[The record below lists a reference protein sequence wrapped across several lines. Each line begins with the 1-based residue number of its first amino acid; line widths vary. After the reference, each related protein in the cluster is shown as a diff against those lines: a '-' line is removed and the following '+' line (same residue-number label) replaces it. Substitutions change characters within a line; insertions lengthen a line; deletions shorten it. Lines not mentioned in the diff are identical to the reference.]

1 MSINNLAGLDFETYC
16 ALSLPEV
23 GLARYVNHPTF
34 TTTLASIALPG
45 NQTVT
50 LEFPH
55 ENPDGLSAFIS
66 NSSWRI
72 SAHYAGFESAVLK
85 WMGITP
91 AHPII
96 DSAVVAAVA
105 GADRH
110 LAGAARQLMRIDKLD
125 EDRSLLNLF
134 AKKQKDQV
142 DDEFDRSLV
151 INNPEKWEQYK
162 KYCERDAELSRGIV
176 LDWGGDPDLFEKEMR
191 YAQITLDMNEAGW
204 PVDVASVEEMRDR
217 YNDNLDRI
225 KDDFASE
232 YGTDFNIGSHAQVK
246 KWCADRGVRATSF
259 DKQHVEQMIARLGK
273 RAKTMPLNKEQHEVL
288 DLLYTK
294 QALGG
299 SSLTKLKTIIDT
311 QHAGR
316 VYDQYVHAG
325 APQSLRTSGRSI
337 QMQNLPRLPAVP
349 RNMRELPWTQYQWT
363 NDELGEN
370 LRQLFTASQPD
381 GELLVGDFASIE
393 SRALAYLAGEMWK
406 TDAYVFGLD
415 VYKAQAMKIFNLHD
429 ISVVTK
435 EQRTTGKVGELSC
448 GYGAGPVA
456 VKDFAAKMHVEMTE
470 TEAAQLVRDWRDAN
484 PNTVEFWSKLGEALF
499 EAVDKGIT
507 TFVHAANGISIH
519 FVPSGT
525 PASLVD
531 QVPGAHSFRMEMWK
545 SRDKLMSRVFH
556 GCYLRGRNIGYHKP
570 SSLVG
575 GKPWKP
581 KFIDPKT
588 KRPRFYEL
596 YGGKLAGILTQSMCR
611 EIFFESLAMLKYE
624 IDRTPNATIIGQ
636 FHDEVVVDWVPG
648 AVPMGY
654 VIAQMEHCMS
664 YSRTHPM
671 LPMGVE
677 VKHDYRYT
685 K

>member
-1 MSINNLAGLDFETYC
+1 MFTRNNLVGLDFETY
-16 ALSLPEV
+16 ASVSLPEV
-23 GLARYVNHPTF
+23 GLARYVHHPSF
-34 TTTLASIALPG
+34 KITLASVAFDHG
-45 NQTVT
+45 TKTV
-50 LEFPH
+50 EFPGSTPH
-55 ENPDGLSAFIS
+55 YMWGLLGAGS
-66 NSSWRI
+66 NTI
-72 SAHYAGFESAVLK
+72 CAHNAGFERAVLK
-85 WMGITP
+85 TMGIDIP
-91 AHPII
+91 VV

-110 LAGAARQLMRIDKLD
+110 LAGAARQLMQIDKLD

-142 DDEFDRSLV
+142 DDEFDRALI

-176 LDWGGDPDLFEKEMR
+176 LDWSGDPYLFEKEMR

-225 KDDFASE
+225 KDDFAVR

-246 KWCADRGVRATSF
+246 KWCADRGVTSRSF
-259 DKQHVEQMIARLGK
+259 DKQHVEQLIERLRK
-273 RAKTMPLNKEQHEVL
+273 RAKTVSLTAEQVEVL
-288 DLLYTK
+288 DLLHTK

-311 QHAGR
+311 QYNGR

-393 SRALAYLAGEMWK
+393 SRALAYQAGETWK
-406 TDAYVFGLD
+406 TDAYASGLD

-484 PNTVEFWSKLGEALF
+484 PNTVDYWSKLGEALF
-499 EAVDKGIT
+499 EAVDKGVA
-507 TFVHAANGISIH
+507 TFVNAANGISIH
-519 FVPSGT
+519 FVPGDT
-525 PASLVD
+525 PGSLVD
-531 QVPGAHSFRMEMWK
+531 QVPGARSFRMEMWK
-545 SRDKLMSRVFH
+545 SGDMLMSRVFH

-611 EIFFESLAMLKYE
+611 EIFFESLALLKRDLEPYS
-624 IDRTPNATIIGQ
+624 NVTIVGQ

-648 AVPMGY
+648 RLT
-654 VIAQMEHCMS
+654 MEGAMRIMEES
-664 YSRTHPM
+664 MVWSSTHPK

>member
-34 TTTLASIALPG
+34 TTTLASIALSDG
-45 NQTVT
+45 HAVT

-55 ENPDGLSAFIS
+55 ENPSWLSAFIS
-66 NSSWRI
+66 NSAWRI
-72 SAHYAGFESAVLK
+72 SAHNAGFESAVLK

-91 AHPII
+91 AHPLI

-110 LAGAARQLMRIDKLD
+110 LAGAARQLMQIDKLD

-142 DDEFDRSLV
+142 DDEFDRSLIV
-151 INNPEKWEQYK
+151 DNPEKWEQYK

-176 LDWGGDPDLFEKEMR
+176 LDWGGDPVLFGKEMR

-259 DKQHVEQMIARLGK
+259 DKQHVEQMIARLEK
-273 RAKTMPLNKEQHEVL
+273 RRKTVGLKHEQHEVL

-299 SSLTKLKTIIDT
+299 SSLTKLKTILDT
-311 QHAGR
+311 QYEGR

-337 QMQNLPRLPAVP
+337 QMQNLPRLAHV
-349 RNMRELPWTQYQWT
+349 RDMDQLHHGKYGWT
-363 NDELGEN
+363 NDDLGGN
-370 LRQLFTASQPD
+370 LRQVFTSSDPKGQ
-381 GELLVGDFASIE
+381 LLVADFASIE
-393 SRALAYLAGEMWK
+393 SRALAYLAGETWK
-406 TDAYVFGLD
+406 TDAYARGED
-415 VYKAQAMKIFNLHD
+415 VYKAQAMKIFRLGD
-429 ISVVTK
+429 VLYVTK

-499 EAVDKGIT
+499 EAVDKGIA
-507 TFVHAANGISIH
+507 TFVNAANGISIH
-519 FVPSGT
+519 FVPGDT

-531 QVPGAHSFRMEMWK
+531 QVPGARSFRMEMWK
-545 SRDKLMSRVFH
+545 SGDKLMSRVFH
-556 GCYLRGRNIGYHKP
+556 GCYLRGRNIGYYKP

-611 EIFFESLAMLKYE
+611 EIFFESLAMLKYA
-624 IDRTPNATIIGQ
+624 IDSMPNATIIGQ

-648 AVPMGY
+648 AVTMNQ
-654 VIAQMEHCMS
+654 VIIQMEHCMS
-664 YSRTHPM
+664 SSRTHPM

>member
-55 ENPDGLSAFIS
+55 ENPGGLSAFIS
-66 NSSWRI
+66 NSAWRI

-259 DKQHVEQMIARLGK
+259 DKQHVEQMIARLEK
-273 RAKTMPLNKEQHEVL
+273 RRKTVGLKHEQHEVL

-299 SSLTKLKTIIDT
+299 SSLTKLKTILDT
-311 QHAGR
+311 QYEGR

-337 QMQNLPRLPAVP
+337 QMQNLPRLAHV
-349 RNMRELPWTQYQWT
+349 RDMDQLHHGKYGWT
-363 NDELGEN
+363 NDDLGGN
-370 LRQLFTASQPD
+370 LRQVFTSSDPKGQ
-381 GELLVGDFASIE
+381 LLVADFASIE
-393 SRALAYLAGEMWK
+393 SRALAYLAGETWK
-406 TDAYVFGLD
+406 TDAYARGED
-415 VYKAQAMKIFNLHD
+415 VYKAQAMKIFRLGD
-429 ISVVTK
+429 VLYVTK

-499 EAVDKGIT
+499 EAVDKGIA
-507 TFVHAANGISIH
+507 TFVNAANGISIH
-519 FVPSGT
+519 FVPGDT

-531 QVPGAHSFRMEMWK
+531 QVPGARSFRMEMWK
-545 SRDKLMSRVFH
+545 SGDKLMSRVFH
-556 GCYLRGRNIGYHKP
+556 GCYLRGRNIGYYKP

-611 EIFFESLAMLKYE
+611 EIFFESLAMLKYA
-624 IDRTPNATIIGQ
+624 IDSMPNATIIGQ

-648 AVPMGY
+648 AVTMNQ
-654 VIAQMEHCMS
+654 VIIQMEHCMS
-664 YSRTHPM
+664 SSRTHPM

>member
-45 NQTVT
+45 NNTVT
-50 LEFPH
+50 IEFPH
-55 ENPDGLSAFIS
+55 EHPGRLSAFIS
-66 NSSWRI
+66 NSNRRI
-72 SAHYAGFESAVLK
+72 SAHNAGFESTVLK

-110 LAGAARQLMRIDKLD
+110 LAGAARQLMQIDKLD

-142 DDEFDRSLV
+142 SDEFDRQL
-151 INNPEKWEQYK
+151 IGAHPDKWLKFRE
-162 KYCERDAELSRGIV
+162 YCERDAELSRGIV
-176 LDWGGDPDLFEKEMR
+176 LDWGGDPVLFEKEMR
-191 YAQITLDMNEAGW
+191 YAQITLNMNEAGW

-217 YNDNLDRI
+217 YNNNLDWI
-225 KDDFASE
+225 KDDFALKC
-232 YGTDFNIGSHAQVK
+232 GTDFNIGSHAQVK

-259 DKQHVEQMIARLGK
+259 DKQHVEQMIARLEK
-273 RAKTMPLNKEQHEVL
+273 RAKTVPLNQGQLEVL
-288 DLLYTK
+288 DLLRTK

-311 QHAGR
+311 QLGGR

-337 QMQNLPRLPAVP
+337 QMQNLPRLAHV
-349 RNMRELPWTQYQWT
+349 RDMDQLHHGNYSWT
-363 NDELGEN
+363 NDDLGGN
-370 LRQLFTASQPD
+370 LRQVFTSSDPKGQ
-381 GELLVGDFASIE
+381 LLVADFASIE
-393 SRALAYLAGEMWK
+393 SRALAYLAGETWK
-406 TDAYVFGLD
+406 TDAYASGLD

-429 ISVVTK
+429 INVVTK

-484 PNTVEFWSKLGEALF
+484 PNTVDFWSRLGEALF
-499 EAVDKGIT
+499 EAVDKGIA
-507 TFVHAANGISIH
+507 TFVNAANEVSIH
-519 FVPSGT
+519 FVPGDT

-531 QVPGAHSFRMEMWK
+531 QVPGARSFRMEMWK
-545 SRDKLMSRVFH
+545 SGDKLMSRVFH

-611 EIFFESLAMLKYE
+611 EIFFESLEE
-624 IDRTPNATIIGQ
+624 IAKQLEHIPNATLIGQ

-648 AVPMGY
+648 DYDMNHVMG
-654 VIAQMEHCMS
+654 ILETEMCQSA
-664 YSRTHPM
+664 THPM

>member
-55 ENPDGLSAFIS
+55 ENPGGLSAFIS
-66 NSSWRI
+66 NSAWRI

-259 DKQHVEQMIARLGK
+259 DKQHVEQMIARLEK
-273 RAKTMPLNKEQHEVL
+273 RRKTVGLKHEQHEVL

-299 SSLTKLKTIIDT
+299 SSLTKLKTILDT
-311 QHAGR
+311 QYEGR

-337 QMQNLPRLPAVP
+337 QMQNLPRLAHV
-349 RNMRELPWTQYQWT
+349 RDMDQLHHGKYGWT
-363 NDELGEN
+363 NDDLGGN
-370 LRQLFTASQPD
+370 LRQVFTSSDPKGQ
-381 GELLVGDFASIE
+381 LLVADFASIE
-393 SRALAYLAGEMWK
+393 SRALAYLAGETWK
-406 TDAYVFGLD
+406 TDAYARGED
-415 VYKAQAMKIFNLHD
+415 VYKAQAMKIFRLGD
-429 ISVVTK
+429 VLYVTK

-499 EAVDKGIT
+499 EAVDKGIA
-507 TFVHAANGISIH
+507 TFVNAANGISIH
-519 FVPSGT
+519 FVPGDT

-531 QVPGAHSFRMEMWK
+531 QVPGARSFRMEMWK
-545 SRDKLMSRVFH
+545 SGDKLMSRVFH

-611 EIFFESLAMLKYE
+611 EIFFESLAMLKYA
-624 IDRTPNATIIGQ
+624 IDSMPNATIIGQ

-648 AVPMGY
+648 AVTMNQ
-654 VIAQMEHCMS
+654 VIIQMEHCMS
-664 YSRTHPM
+664 SSRTHPM